1 MCSIPTCR
9 YRALGLLG
17 PRFQLSGELFN
28 ELPEEVRVAVL
39 GELVEHEPVAQLP
52 LGEDEVQRP
61 RHVLV
66 ILAADLAVEE
76 AVAHPVEHEGDQ
88 AVAEVEHG
96 DGAQEHVPEPKHQVD
111 LLVDDVLGE
120 DAQPVVELQPHSD
133 SNKSAAA
140 VQLSTC
146 HEPGPRQK
154 LRHWGWCSWSQSGT
168 RCTSGSW
175 HKRNN
180 RVKDKIK
187 Y

>member
-1 MCSIPTCR
+1 MCSHPTCR

-17 PRFQLSGELFN
+17 PRLQLSGELFN

-52 LGEDEVQRP
+52 LGEDEVQRA

-96 DGAQEHVPEPKHQVD
+96 DGAQEHVPEPEHQVD

-120 DAQPVVELQPHSD
+120 DAQPVVELQPHS
-133 SNKSAAA
+133 NIYQSAAA
-140 VQLSTC
+140 VCTIRLSRTWATPEAPTLGMVQLVTVGNTVHIGFLAQAEILC
-146 HEPGPRQK
+146 
-154 LRHWGWCSWSQSGT
+154 
-168 RCTSGSW
+168 
-175 HKRNN
+175 
-180 RVKDKIK
+180 
-187 Y
+187 